1 MQRVLPWIVLLA
13 CAAHPAAGDEP
24 LLGPVSNVWME
35 NDLVVMTDQHYTHGS
50 RISHTF
56 AEQPEANHES
66 RWDGRLADSLPNF
79 GLRPEAW
86 RGSLSL
92 TQNIYTPVDTAATGL
107 MPGDRPYAGWLYMTG
122 SLLRRGTTAAG
133 TPLLD
138 VWTLQVGV
146 VGPAALGEKAQNG
159 VHRIRSLPLAQ
170 GWANQLSNEPDIATG
185 YARAARFTV
194 PLSER
199 IRGEFIPHFGVR
211 LGTVQ
216 TFASVGA
223 QWRLGFNPPRDFG
236 WRSID
241 EVIPASGGRP
251 MDGSGSRGF
260 HLFFGVEGRVFGH
273 NMLLQGNLFH
283 DSHHVDMQPFVGEV
297 TVGAVYSGKRW
308 DIAYTHQ
315 VRSNE
320 FQDQGDVDSF
330 GSFSVAYKW

>member
-1 MQRVLPWIVLLA
+1 MQRSLPWAVVITAVVRLA
-13 CAAHPAAGDEP
+13 AEDSA
-24 LLGPVSNVWME
+24 LLGPVSNVWLE

-50 RISHTF
+50 RFSHTF
-56 AEQPEANHES
+56 AEQAHATADS
-66 RWDGRLADSLPNF
+66 RWDGRLASSLPEF
-79 GLRPEAW
+79 GLRPVAW

-107 MPGDRPYAGWLYMTG
+107 MPDDRPYAGWLYGTG
-122 SLLRRGTTAAG
+122 SILRRGTTRSG

-138 VWTLQVGV
+138 TWTLQAGV
-146 VGPAALGEKAQNG
+146 VGPAALGEQAQNG
-159 VHRIRSLPLAQ
+159 VHRMRSLPLAR
-170 GWANQLSNEPDIATG
+170 GWANQLSNEPDVAIG
-185 YARAARFTV
+185 YSRAARFTA
-194 PLSER
+194 PLSDTF
-199 IRGEFIPHFGVR
+199 RGEFIPHAGAR

-216 TFASVGA
+216 TFASIGA
-223 QWRLGFNPPRDFG
+223 QWRIGFRPPEDFG

-251 MDGSGSRGF
+251 MDGSGPRGF
-260 HLFFGVEGRVFGH
+260 HLFFGVEGRLFGH

-283 DSHHVDMQPFVGEV
+283 ESHHVDMQPFVGEV

>member
-1 MQRVLPWIVLLA
+1 MRRNLPWGFAIA
-13 CAAHPAAGDEP
+13 AAAHLAAGDEP
-24 LLGPVSNVWME
+24 LLGPVSNVWLE

-66 RWDGRLADSLPNF
+66 RWDGRLADSLPHF
-79 GLRPEAW
+79 GLRPVAW

-107 MPGDRPYAGWLYMTG
+107 MPDDRPYAGWLFMTG

-138 VWTLQVGV
+138 VWTLQAGV
-146 VGPAALGEKAQNG
+146 VGPAALGEEAQNG

-185 YARAARFTV
+185 YARTARFTV

-199 IRGEFIPHFGVR
+199 VRGEFIPHFGVR

-216 TFASVGA
+216 TFASIGA
-223 QWRLGFNPPRDFG
+223 QWRLGFNPPPDFG

-241 EVIPASGGRP
+241 EVIPASGGQP

-297 TVGAVYSGKRW
+297 TIGAVYSGKRW